1 MRNRKILYVALFIL
15 VIAALFPTAMAYMF
29 KQTETVKNELIPA
42 EVSCEVEEKF
52 EEIEVNNTVEVN
64 KNRKVSVQVKNT
76 SNIEAYIRVRVVSY
90 WQDSK
95 GNIVARPSVMPT
107 FTVSKDW
114 IKAGGYDTYYY
125 KYPVK
130 AGEYT
135 AEFLGENS
143 VITLMQQT
151 ETDGIGVT
159 YTYNQ
164 VVEIFAEAIQ
174 SLPEEAVEKSWND
187 VEVSDD
193 RSLKLKTTQN
203 NN

>member
-1 MRNRKILYVALFIL
+1 M
-15 VIAALFPTAMAYMF
+15 
-29 KQTETVKNELIPA
+29 
-42 EVSCEVEEKF
+42 
-52 EEIEVNNTVEVN
+52 
-64 KNRKVSVQVKNT
+64 
-76 SNIEAYIRVRVVSY
+76 
-90 WQDSK
+90 
-95 GNIVARPSVMPT
+95 
-107 FTVSKDW
+107 
-114 IKAGGYDTYYY
+114 
-125 KYPVK
+125 
-130 AGEYT
+130 
-135 AEFLGENS
+135 
-143 VITLMQQT
+143 ITLMQQT